1 MKKILDFCE
10 RYSTQ
15 LLILFLILCAPKLRK
30 FGGVNSYHTYFYFT
44 DYSTG
49 FGGKKF
55 LGEICSLWF
64 PEVVNQYYMLPLIIG
79 VNIIMVALFIWFCT
93 KCLSRLSSNSK
104 TPFLILIVIYMLSPY
119 SFVGLI
125 DSACVDFYLCAAT
138 LGFLYLFIKHRGTWY
153 YYMLTLVLVCVAC
166 LTHHIFCNIY
176 FPLFFALFIYDIYT
190 NDEHR
195 KKNIILYSTIT
206 ICLFVLFCAIA
217 FCGTMNVD
225 FETYYNYLQTRASG
239 SVDLSWKSA
248 LYYEFYAHLPEHV
261 VAYVEPI
268 WKYNIARFVLTLI
281 VLAPLWV
288 IFLAPW
294 VMAVCHAQNTKEK
307 WCYVLM
313 QVFIHLII
321 LPAYI
326 MAVDYQRWT
335 YAYCFVQFCLLFLM
349 YYLNDHT
356 LKVQIDKMINTA
368 NKYKVITV
376 LVIISIC
383 SWGLVNNASALPI
396 INKFCDRILGVY
408 WTVNEVLP
416 EATQLVNQL

>member
-10 RYSTQ
+10 KYSTQ
-15 LLILFLILCAPKLRK
+15 ILILFLILCAPKLRK

-49 FGGKKF
+49 FGGKKL

-64 PEVVNQYYMLPLIIG
+64 PEVVNQYYLLPLIIG
-79 VNIIMVALFIWFCT
+79 VNILMVTLFIWFCS
-93 KCLSRLSSNSK
+93 KCLSQLSSIQK
-104 TPFLILIVIYMLSPY
+104 TPFLILIVIYLLSPY

-125 DSACVDFYLCAAT
+125 DSACVDFYLCTAT

-153 YYMLTLVLVCVAC
+153 YYLGTLIIVCLAC

-176 FPLFFALFIYDIYT
+176 FPLIFALFLYDIFM
-190 NDEHR
+190 NEVDR
-195 KKNIILYSTIT
+195 KKNVLLYSAIT
-206 ICLFVLFCAIA
+206 LCLFALFCAIA
-217 FCGTMNVD
+217 FFSTMNID
-225 FETYYNYLQTRASG
+225 FEAYYNYLQTRSAG
-239 SVDLSWKSA
+239 SVDLSWNTA
-248 LYYEFYAHLPEHV
+248 LYYEFYAKLSEHI

-268 WKYNIARFVLTLI
+268 WKYNIARFILTII
-281 VLAPLWV
+281 VLAPLWF

-294 VMAVCHAQNTKEK
+294 IMAIRHAQSNREK
-307 WCYVLM
+307 WCYILM
-313 QVFIHLII
+313 QASIHLII

-335 YAYCFVQFCLLFLM
+335 YAYCFVQFCLLLLM
-349 YYLNDHT
+349 YYENDVT
-356 LKVQIDKMINTA
+356 LKAQIDKMFGWA
-368 NKYKVITV
+368 NNYKVITV

-396 INKFCDRILGVY
+396 INKFCDRILGVC
-408 WTVNEVLP
+408 WQVNEVLP
-416 EATQLVNQL
+416 VLK